1 MGNRHLY
8 HVMTKNTG
16 SWKRQGKKQKNGDFS
31 RFRTNFV
38 HQNTLH
44 DHGMNSRKRCPRYK
58 HQHLEQAGM
67 WYYEWLDRNI
77 TDCWSFAVLTEI
89 VIDDS
94 LGSGH
99 FLFSEQ
105 TEQFIVKFDGCE
117 TSPPNDWL
125 AGNTIGIGAHAH
137 GSWVVV
143 VIDVPLGYKTV
154 CELFCLETHAV
165 L

>member
-1 MGNRHLY
+1 
-8 HVMTKNTG
+8 
-16 SWKRQGKKQKNGDFS
+16 
-31 RFRTNFV
+31 
-38 HQNTLH
+38 
-44 DHGMNSRKRCPRYK
+44 
-58 HQHLEQAGM
+58 M

-117 TSPPNDWL
+117 TSPPND
-125 AGNTIGIGAHAH
+125 
-137 GSWVVV
+137 
-143 VIDVPLGYKTV
+143 
-154 CELFCLETHAV
+154 
-165 L
+165 

>member
-1 MGNRHLY
+1 
-8 HVMTKNTG
+8 
-16 SWKRQGKKQKNGDFS
+16 
-31 RFRTNFV
+31 
-38 HQNTLH
+38 
-44 DHGMNSRKRCPRYK
+44 MNSRKRCPRYK

-117 TSPPNDWL
+117 TSPPND
-125 AGNTIGIGAHAH
+125 
-137 GSWVVV
+137 
-143 VIDVPLGYKTV
+143 
-154 CELFCLETHAV
+154 
-165 L
+165 